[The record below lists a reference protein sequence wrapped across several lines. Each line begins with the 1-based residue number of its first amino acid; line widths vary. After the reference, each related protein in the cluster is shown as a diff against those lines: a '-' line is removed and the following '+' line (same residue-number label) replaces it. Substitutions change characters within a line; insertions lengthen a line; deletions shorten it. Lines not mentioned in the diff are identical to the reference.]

1 MAGPSPG
8 FPPVPEKAVWV
19 VKIGSSLLAG
29 RGINHEAIRRFS
41 EEIAAL
47 AESGLAVALV
57 SSGAV
62 SAGSDVLG
70 ESPKKGDIAHMQAA
84 AAVGQAKVIHAYERE
99 FSRLGYKVA
108 QILLTHADLG
118 DRRRYL
124 NARNTVRF
132 LLQLGVI
139 PVVNEN
145 DTVATEEIQFGD
157 NDTLAGRVANLV
169 EAEKLVILTD
179 QPGLMSADPRSDPE
193 AKLIADGKAG
203 DPGLEA
209 VAGEGGGIGRGGMRT
224 KLEAASIAARSGCD
238 TCIADGRKAG
248 MLAAIRGG
256 KQGVATTLRAASDG
270 LAARKGWLFDH
281 ARVQGQLYL
290 DDGAVEHLHRHGSS
304 LLAVGVSKGEGDF
317 ARGSL
322 VALCRLN
329 GTEIGRGLVNYGAEE
344 VAKIAGV
351 RSKDIKGKLGYV
363 REEEVVH
370 RDNLVLINSE

>member
-1 MAGPSPG
+1 M
-8 FPPVPEKAVWV
+8 PEKSVWV

-29 RGINHEAIRRFS
+29 RGVNHEAIRRFS

-47 AESGLAVALV
+47 AESGLSVALV

-62 SAGSDVLG
+62 SAGSGVLG

-84 AAVGQAKVIHAYERE
+84 AAVGQAKVIHAYGQE

-124 NARNTVRF
+124 NARNTMRF

-179 QPGLMSADPRSDPE
+179 QPGLMSADPRTDPE
-193 AKLIADGKAG
+193 ATLVSEGQAG
-203 DPGLEA
+203 DVGLEA
-209 VAGEGGGIGRGGMRT
+209 LAGEGGGIGRGGMRT

-248 MLAAIRGG
+248 MLAAILEG
-256 KQGVATTLRAASDG
+256 KQGAATVLRAASSG
-270 LAARKGWLFDH
+270 LAARKSWLFDH
-281 ARVQGQLYL
+281 ARVQGRLYL
-290 DDGAVEHLHRHGSS
+290 DEGAIEHLRSRGSS
-304 LLAVGVSKGEGDF
+304 LLAVGVSRSEGDF
-317 ARGSL
+317 SRGSL
-322 VALCRLN
+322 VSLC
-329 GTEIGRGLVNYGAEE
+329 GGDGVEIGRGLANYGAEE
-344 VAKIAGV
+344 MRKIAGA
-351 RSKDIKGKLGYV
+351 RSKDIVDRLGYV
-363 REEEVVH
+363 REEEVMH
-370 RDNLVLINSE
+370 RDSLVLI